1 MVFLWE
7 GGGLFSYDLRCR
19 HFSTAVFATC
29 GVGFWVFT
37 IATTLTLPKQ
47 VRQAHEATN
56 RRIPLCSHQIAD
68 MAQMILVYL
77 GTIFKTPEQQVGREN
92 DKTEKI
98 VTYVTLIVGLGT
110 SCPLDRSEGSMLEAL
125 ADVGQS

>member
-1 MVFLWE
+1 MQALFHCRLCNVRRRLL
-7 GGGLFSYDLRCR
+7 GLYHCNDIDAPKAGKTGSRR
-19 HFSTAVFATC
+19 VSTRRV
-29 GVGFWVFT
+29 
-37 IATTLTLPKQ
+37 P
-47 VRQAHEATN
+47 VRSDE
-56 RRIPLCSHQIAD
+56 PAD
-68 MAQMILVYL
+68 MTQMILVYL
-77 GTIFKTPEQQVGREN
+77 GTIFKTPEQQAGREN